1 MSRRQVFAAFVAT
14 LLVALAFGPLAC
26 GPAKGLDPAEQREIE
41 GVIERQRQAWNRG
54 DLTGYMEG
62 YARTPRLTFTS
73 GGKIR
78 RGWDETL
85 AAYQKRYGGNRAGMG
100 QLVFEV
106 LDVAPVG
113 SGGAVVLGRWQLR
126 DTPAAGS
133 GVFSVVLE
141 QRPEGWRIV
150 HDHTSVDAPPA
161 AAP

>member
-1 MSRRQVFAAFVAT
+1 MSRRHG
-14 LLVALAFGPLAC
+14 LVALGWVFLPLIAFGPLAC
-26 GPAKGLDPAEQREIE
+26 SPGKGLSAAEQRQIE
-41 GVIERQRQAWNRG
+41 AVIEPQRQAWNRG
-54 DLTGYMEG
+54 DLPAYMEG

-100 QLVFEV
+100 QLAFEV

-113 SGGAVVLGRWQLR
+113 AGAAVVLGRWRLR

-150 HDHTSVDAPPA
+150 HDQTSVDAPSD
-161 AAP
+161 